1 MSTLQKLLKKYTIKV
16 SVSNDKTFALI
27 DTGAS
32 ISCISQPCLAK
43 TSFWN
48 AALEKSDFLFIKSV
62 SGKRLKV
69 LGKLVLPIAFKG
81 HVYNLRYMSLKT
93 CTIHWY
99 LVSTWAH

>member
-1 MSTLQKLLKKYTIKV
+1 MSTLQKRLKKNTIKV
-16 SVSNDKTFALI
+16 SVSNDKSFALI
-27 DTGAS
+27 ITGAS

-43 TSFWN
+43 TSFCN

-81 HVYNLRYMSLKT
+81 QAYNLRYMSLKT
-93 CTIHWY
+93 CTIH
-99 LVSTWAH
+99 